1 MSDIESE
8 NEQEAPVHPPVVEV
22 DVSQL
27 TPLSPQVI
35 SKQVCYKEL
44 SDWNCV
50 SVSWVLDADRLCHLQ
65 ATINLGYVP

>member
-8 NEQEAPVHPPVVEV
+8 NEQEAPVLPPVVEV

-35 SKQVCYKEL
+35 SKQVCYK
-44 SDWNCV
+44 
-50 SVSWVLDADRLCHLQ
+50 RLLRFNICF
-65 ATINLGYVP
+65 YVTNNGR

>member
-8 NEQEAPVHPPVVEV
+8 NEQEAPVLHPVVEI

-35 SKQVCYKEL
+35 SKQVCYKGL
-44 SDWNCV
+44 LWSNI
-50 SVSWVLDADRLCHLQ
+50 RF
-65 ATINLGYVP
+65 YVTDNGR